1 MSHEIPPLLPAHE
14 MPPVRS
20 QADLELHWRR
30 LMGELGFGSIKLW
43 WLFFDA
49 DGHCA
54 PTTHQVEDLPEE
66 PGPHGLANL
75 MWICQQ
81 VLDEVAPG
89 GSVAFLL
96 SRPGGVGI
104 TAGDRAW
111 ASGIG
116 RAARAAG
123 VRCHPVHLANDH
135 ELRVFAPDDEI
146 ARA

>member
-1 MSHEIPPLLPAHE
+1 

-30 LMGELGFGSIKLW
+30 LMGELGFGSTLLW
-43 WLFFDA
+43 WIFFDA
-49 DGHCA
+49 DGHGA
-54 PTTHQVEDLPEE
+54 PTIQQVEDLPEVPE
-66 PGPHGLANL
+66 PQGLANL
-75 MWICQQ
+75 MRICQQ
-81 VLDEVAPG
+81 VLDDVAPG
-89 GSVAFLL
+89 GSVAFLR
-96 SRPGGVGI
+96 SRPGGAGI

-123 VRCHPVHLANDH
+123 VHCHPVHLANDQ

-146 ARA
+146 ACA